1 MKITD
6 VKLRFAKHYL
16 LYRYILMPG
25 SQVLARL
32 VTGGIYRPQQQPLKV
47 CRLPDRKRS
56 VPY

>member
-32 VTGGIYRPQQQPLKV
+32 VTGVLQPQQQPLKS
-47 CRLPDRKRS
+47 LQIT
-56 VPY
+56 